1 MKLRTIQILSFL
13 ILILS
18 GLSSLTAQPSWSV
31 NPADYQFTST
41 ITGYVSINGTETGT
55 PNCLLA
61 AFVGTECR
69 GVVNTNFVAGTNRWV
84 VFLTIHSNQV
94 MGEKV
99 SFKFYNAPIDFIHE
113 VENSVDFVVNMS
125 LGSLTNLYEFIA
137 LPAEDNTQLSVTP
150 GHENIIL
157 NLAGNRITVA
167 ANSTTAQLD
176 TAITPP
182 LDSQNNVTGAYL
194 IRYTNSGLPVTID
207 SNTLATEEMEVYVTA
222 QDGSTRLYEIFMGSA
237 DASLNGITLSDGSL
251 DPDFNAAG
259 LYYDVYLPFGSDVPQ
274 VSGSLNDSNASI
286 NLIQADAIPG
296 TAYLVVTAED
306 GVTRQTYRVY
316 FFYMANDDATLNLLD
331 IANHSLDPAF
341 SADIRDYLVQLPY
354 GTTDLPEISYSATD
368 TNATMVVTSP
378 TTLPGNWSVEVTAED
393 GTTKLNYVIDFQWLP
408 NENALLSS
416 LSVEGYSLDPAFSSG
431 TTNYSVLL
439 PPGTTNVPE
448 VLATAQDTQASV
460 EFFPPDNVPG
470 TYKVVV
476 TAMDGATQSKYYIV
490 FGWSGNTDPSLKD
503 LLVYGASISDFSPDT
518 KTYHYKIPEG
528 EIRFPEIEAL
538 CNDPQARVVIA
549 QVTLIP
555 GMAVVESY
563 AENFS
568 IFSTYWISI
577 ENSPWDACL
586 RDLQLDGVTFM
597 DFDPWEF
604 NYQVELP
611 SGTVEPPQI
620 TATANSSGAGL
631 VVEQASGPNETALVQ
646 VISSD
651 GTMSRTYSILYTVS
665 TGIGNLPLKSFDIV
679 VYPNPAQGSLITA
692 SLKTSETQD
701 QFKSTTKLLEIRIL
715 NTNGVEVMLQRFK
728 GIPATGLPIDI
739 NGLKPGIYY
748 LEFLFTNKKIIKQLV
763 VLRR

>member
-1 MKLRTIQILSFL
+1 MKLRTIQIISGF
-13 ILILS
+13 ILMFS
-18 GLSSLTAQPSWSV
+18 GLSSLTAQPNWSV

-55 PNCLLA
+55 PNCMLA

-69 GVVNTNFVAGTNRWV
+69 GVVNTNFVAGANRWV

-99 SFKFYNAPIDFIHE
+99 SFKFYNAPINFTHK

-125 LGSLTNLYEFIA
+125 MGSLANLYEFIA

-167 ANSTTAQLD
+167 ANSNTAQLD
-176 TAITPP
+176 AAITPP

-194 IRYTNSGLPVTID
+194 IRYTSSGLPVTID
-207 SNTLATEEMEVYVTA
+207 DNTIVNDDIEVFVTA

-237 DASLNGITLSDGSL
+237 DASLSGITLSAGNL
-251 DPDFNAAG
+251 DPIFSAAG
-259 LYYDVYLPFGSDVPQ
+259 LYYDAYLPFGSDVPQ
-274 VSGSLNDSNASI
+274 VSGTLNDPNASI

-316 FFYMANDDATLNLLD
+316 FFYLANDDATLSLLD
-331 IANHSLDPAF
+331 IASCNLGPAF
-341 SADIRDYLVQLPY
+341 SSDIRDYLVQLPY

-368 TNATMVVTSP
+368 ANASMVVTP
-378 TTLPGNWSVEVTAED
+378 PPTLPGNWSVEVTAED
-393 GTTKLNYVIDFQWLP
+393 GTTKLNYIIDFQWLP

-416 LSVEGYSLDPAFSSG
+416 LSAEGYSLDPAFSSG

-439 PPGTTNVPE
+439 PPGTTDVPE
-448 VLATAQDTQASV
+448 VLANAQDTQANV
-460 EFFPPDNVPG
+460 EFFPPDNTPG

-490 FGWSGNTDPSLKD
+490 FGWSGNTDASLKD
-503 LLVYGASISDFSPDT
+503 LLVYSTSISGFSPDV
-518 KTYHYKIPEG
+518 KTYHYMIPEG
-528 EIRFPEIEAL
+528 EIRFPEIEAQ
-538 CNDPQARVVIA
+538 CNDPKARVNVIQA
-549 QVTLIP
+549 SQVP

-577 ENSPWDACL
+577 EHSPWDACL
-586 RDLQLDGVTFM
+586 RDLQLNGVSVM
-597 DFDPWEF
+597 DFDPWVF
-604 NYQVELP
+604 NYQIILP
-611 SGTVEPPQI
+611 PGTSEPPQI
-620 TATANSSGAGL
+620 TGITNNPGSGLA
-631 VVEQASGPNETALVQ
+631 VEQASGLNETALIH

-651 GTMSRTYSILYTVS
+651 GTISRTYSILLSVS
-665 TGIGNLPLKSFDIV
+665 TGIGDIPFDPFDIV
-679 VYPNPAQGSLITA
+679 VYPNPVQSSLITV
-692 SLKTSETQD
+692 SPKISETQN
-701 QFKSTTKLLEIRIL
+701 SPIIMAGPIEIRIS
-715 NTNGVEVMLQRFK
+715 NTYGVEVILQQFER
-728 GIPATGLPIDI
+728 ISTNGLQIDI
-739 NGLKPGIYY
+739 KGLKPGMYFI
-748 LEFLFTNKKIIKQLV
+748 EFLFTDRKVVKQIV
-763 VLRR
+763 ILRR